1 MWFRNLQIYRLG
13 DDWKW
18 DAARLSEKLAQAGF
32 QACGAFDMQSRC
44 WVPPRGEEGELLVA
58 VNRQWL
64 IALGVEQKLL
74 PAAVIRQYTQ
84 ARVAELEAKQ
94 GFKAGRAQER
104 DLREQVTAELL
115 PRAFVKRRLVYVW
128 IDPINHWLVVDAASP
143 TKAEEVLEHLKGTL
157 DDLPPNVDVLPVRV
171 TVKTIGS
178 LPVSA
183 PVASVTAT
191 DTVGSTGAGPM
202 IVTLCVAVVVLPKTS
217 VAVHVIVVTPTA
229 NRLPVGTPVRV
240 TATPISSSP

>member
-1 MWFRNLQIYRLG
+1 M
-13 DDWKW
+13 
-18 DAARLSEKLAQAGF
+18 
-32 QACGAFDMQSRC
+32 
-44 WVPPRGEEGELLVA
+44 PPRFTLTA
-58 VNRQWL
+58 S
-64 IALGVEQKLL
+64 
-74 PAAVIRQYTQ
+74 AA
-84 ARVAELEAKQ
+84 
-94 GFKAGRAQER
+94 
-104 DLREQVTAELL
+104 
-115 PRAFVKRRLVYVW
+115 
-128 IDPINHWLVVDAASP
+128 
-143 TKAEEVLEHLKGTL
+143 
-157 DDLPPNVDVLPVRV
+157 DVLPVRV

-240 TATPISSSP
+240 TATPGTLSVAVAVPRIQSLT